1 MSTLSGQQATY
12 FEVEAESVSFRE
24 VRSWV
29 LFVHGSGPIGDGI
42 VVSYGHQHLSLHLSL
57 WRSILMFTWG

>member
-29 LFVHGSGPIGDGI
+29 LYRSGPIGDGI

-57 WRSILMFTWG
+57 WWSILMFTWG